1 MKLVK
6 NIEVERCLD
15 TIVRNVNEYLTY
27 NRNRYD
33 YRKAFGKVFKF
44 RIRLKS

>member
-33 YRKAFGKVFKF
+33 YRKAKADIVKE
-44 RIRLKS
+44 LSEKY